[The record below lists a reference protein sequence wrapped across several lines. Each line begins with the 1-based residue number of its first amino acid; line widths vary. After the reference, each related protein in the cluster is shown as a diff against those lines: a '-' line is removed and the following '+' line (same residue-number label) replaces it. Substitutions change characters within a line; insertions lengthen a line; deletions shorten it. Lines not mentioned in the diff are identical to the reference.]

1 MKVSFKNQFLTLLF
15 SIITLQLF
23 SQRPNIVVIMVD
35 DLGYADMKFNNG
47 ASDIQ
52 TPNLDALAAN
62 GTICSSGYVV
72 HPFCGP
78 SRAGLMTG
86 RYPHTIGSQF
96 NIPGQNSSNGNAGLD
111 LDIGVPTS
119 ETFFSKVLQD
129 ADYYTGVIGKWHLG
143 KGTAYYPNSRG
154 FDEFYGMP
162 GGGHNY
168 FPTQYK
174 AQYQNNVNNNTQ
186 FIWDY
191 VTPLERN
198 GVAVDNENGRYL
210 TDVLSDEAVDFV
222 NTAAAK
228 TDPFFLFL
236 SYNAPHTPLEAKA
249 EDLALFSSISDADRR
264 EYVAMVYAVDR
275 GVKKVVDAL
284 KAKNEFD
291 NTLIVFLSDNGGRT
305 DRGAS
310 NSPLRGAKGSTY
322 EGGYRVPMFFHWPNV
337 VPANRVYEHPVSS
350 LDLYPTFSKLANAT
364 IPSGKKLDGL
374 DIWSDFIAG
383 TNPDENRLI
392 YALRH
397 QGSSSD
403 VGARK
408 GDWKAVRISNDSPWK
423 LFNMTNDIAENNDV
437 SDANPQILT
446 DIINQTKTWADTHT
460 TPLFFDSQIR
470 IDNWNNNNMPKF
482 NDTFDSRYVNNAEF
496 YPLSDQQNNGNWT
509 LNTEISD
516 EFEASSI
523 DEDKWLI
530 QGRNG
535 EYQSNF
541 IGRSPSQFST
551 ENAIQDNGKLK
562 ILTKW
567 DPNYNFTNDNSGN
580 PLGVYNGQSMPITT
594 AAVISKKQFKYGY
607 MEIKS
612 KAANAEITS
621 SFWTTGPGRGLP
633 GASEVDMFEQF
644 GGHKSNDS
652 WRKRLKFN
660 LISWDPNNSIKQAA
674 TAAGQAVGTAHT
686 RNIQADNN
694 TADDFHVYGF
704 EWTETFIKVYI
715 DGVLHPEG
723 TILKSELTDNG
734 NDPDRWVTDVPYW
747 VWFDSETF
755 PWLGLPDASDLTT
768 PAEYQIEYIRI
779 WETKENTTATA
790 TTLSA
795 GDAAIVGYK
804 ADAGNIGELSY
815 VILKNI
821 EPGTTIS
828 FSNRGWHKNGSFN
841 EGGSGP
847 YGIDDVFSWT
857 AAEAHVSGTIF
868 KLGRNGHVTTVIN
881 GAETA
886 VGTTTQTFGSDGDW
900 DLSPVGDSVLMYNGD
915 SSAHPSDSS
924 SLWITGLNTNGVDNG
939 GNLQRAGWTV
949 GGGNAYCELPSALEN
964 FNIDVT
970 GGDINLNLW
979 DINHGVY
986 TGGASGSPT
995 TIRASI
1001 NNYANWTLNESN
1013 QFNLWDNE
1021 ISVNGNTGNIILGD
1035 VTLSTPSNILST
1047 LKMYQPSKSVLKITG
1062 LNTGKSTISIINVFG
1077 KTVLTSSF
1085 QTSNGITEI
1094 QLPNIT
1100 SGIYFIQVNNKE
1112 GKLNM
1117 KILIE

>member
-1 MKVSFKNQFLTLLF
+1 MKKSFKKLSFVIACFLL
-15 SIITLQLF
+15 SIQLKA
-23 SQRPNIVVIMVD
+23 QKPNIVVIMVD

-47 ASDIQ
+47 ASDIS
-52 TPNLDALAAN
+52 TPNLDALAAD

-96 NIPGQNSSNGNAGLD
+96 NIPGQNNANGNAGLD

-119 ETFFSKVLQD
+119 EIFFSKVLQD
-129 ADYYTGVIGKWHLG
+129 AGYYTGIIGKWHLG
-143 KGTAYYPNSRG
+143 RGADYYPNSRG

-162 GGGHNY
+162 GGGHKY
-168 FPTQYK
+168 FPNEYKPQYQTQVNNGTQY
-174 AQYQNNVNNNTQ
+174 
-186 FIWDY
+186 IWDY
-191 VTPLERN
+191 ITPLERN
-198 GVAVDNENGRYL
+198 GVAVDNESGRYL

-222 NTAAAK
+222 NNASAK

-236 SYNAPHTPLEAKA
+236 SYNAPHTPVEAKA
-249 EDLALFSSISDADRR
+249 EDLALFSSISDTKRR

-284 KAKNEFD
+284 KAQNKFD

-305 DRGAS
+305 DQGAL
-310 NSPLRGAKGSTY
+310 NNPLRGAKGSTF

-337 VPANRVYEHPVSS
+337 VPANRVYEHPVSA
-350 LDLYPTFSKLANAT
+350 LDLYPTFSTLANAT
-364 IPSGKKLDGL
+364 IPANKKLDGL
-374 DIWSDFIAG
+374 DIWSNFIAG

-397 QGSSSD
+397 QNSTSD

-408 GDWKAVRISNDSPWK
+408 GDWKAVRISNNQPWK

-437 SDANPQILT
+437 SDANPAILS

-460 TPLFFDSQIR
+460 EPLFFDAKVR
-470 IDNWNNNNMPKF
+470 VDNWNNNNMPNF
-482 NDTFDSRYVNNAEF
+482 NETFNSRFTSEAEF
-496 YPLSDQQNNGNWT
+496 LPLSDQQNAGNWT
-509 LNTEISD
+509 INTEISD
-516 EFEASSI
+516 EFEANTI

-541 IGRSPSQFST
+541 IGRSPAQFST
-551 ENAIQDNGKLK
+551 ENAIQENGMLK

-567 DPNYNFTNDNSGN
+567 EPNYNFTNDAQGN
-580 PLGVYNGQSMPITT
+580 MLGVYEGVSKPITT

-621 SFWTTGPGRGLP
+621 SFWTTGPGGGQP
-633 GASEVDMFEQF
+633 GASELDMFEQF
-644 GGHKSNDS
+644 GGHKTNAN

-660 LISWDPNNSIKQAA
+660 IISWDPNNSIKQAA
-674 TAAGQAVGTAHT
+674 TAAGQAVGTTHT

-704 EWTETFIKVYI
+704 EWTENFIKVYI

-755 PWLGLPDASDLTT
+755 PWLGLPDAADLTT
-768 PAEYQIEYIRI
+768 PAEYQIEYVRI
-779 WETKENTTATA
+779 WEKQVVTSGPTVLT
-790 TTLSA
+790 A
-795 GDAAIVGYK
+795 GDAAFVGYK
-804 ADAGNIGELSY
+804 AAAGNIGEVAF
-815 VILKNI
+815 VILKDIN
-821 EPGTTIS
+821 PDTKIS
-828 FSNRGWHKNGSFN
+828 FSNRGWNTNGTFN
-841 EGGSGP
+841 EGGNGP
-847 YGIDDVFSWT
+847 FNIDDVFSWT
-857 AAEAHVSGTIF
+857 ATNAHIAGTIF
-868 KLGRNGHVTTVIN
+868 KLGRDGNVTKVIN
-881 GAETA
+881 GVETV
-886 VGTTTQTFGSDGDW
+886 VGTTVQTFGSDGDW

-915 SSAHPSDSS
+915 SSVHPSDNS
-924 SLWITGLNTNGVDNG
+924 SLWITGLNTNGVNNG
-939 GNLQRAGWTV
+939 GSVQRAGWAI
-949 GGGNAYCELPSALEN
+949 GGGNAYCDLPNAISG
-964 FNIDVT
+964 FDIDVT
-970 GGDINLNLW
+970 GGDVNLNLW

-986 TGGASGSPT
+986 TGAASGSST

-1001 NNYANWTLNESN
+1001 NNYSNWTLNESN
-1013 QFNLWDNE
+1013 DFNLWNDDAL
-1021 ISVNGNTGNIILGD
+1021 VNGNNGNIILGA
-1035 VTLSTPSNILST
+1035 VTLSTEFNVLNA
-1047 LKMYQPSKSVLKITG
+1047 LKIYQHNKTTLKITG
-1062 LNTGKSTISIINVFG
+1062 LETGASTISIVNVLG
-1077 KTVLTSSF
+1077 KSILNLSFSS
-1085 QTSNGITEI
+1085 QNGSKEFK
-1094 QLPNIT
+1094 LPEIT
-1100 SGIYFIQVNNKE
+1100 SGVYFVEIINKD
-1112 GKLNM
+1112 GKFNK
-1117 KILIE
+1117 KIILK